1 MPEITTPHDSF
12 CKELMAR
19 PEVAADFMANY
30 LPPDVVAILD
40 LRALELVK
48 DSFVDSELRR
58 HLSDLLYRVPF
69 RAGGEAFI
77 YILFEHKSRPDDWV
91 AFQLLRYEMM
101 IWEPIA
107 RRREGKLPPI
117 FPIVLYH
124 GQERWTA
131 PRNFVELIAK
141 APDGG
146 TVAPNLL
153 RHQPRLEC
161 YVCNL
166 SGFAEHEIK
175 GDPIT
180 RAGLLLLKY
189 IYVDDLGTRL
199 PGIFGLLV
207 VVPQEAALQF
217 INLALHYLSK
227 ASHRPSVED
236 IRMAI
241 QEVFPQDADKV
252 IAPFAL
258 TWMEEGER
266 KGRQAGRQE
275 EAVAFALR
283 LLRKRFGKV
292 SEETEAQIK
301 SLSLESLEELGEA
314 LFGFAS
320 PEDLAVWLRAH
331 AGNGS
336 AA

>member
-1 MPEITTPHDSF
+1 MSEITTPHDSF
-12 CKELMAR
+12 CKEIMGR

-30 LPPDVVAILD
+30 LPPVVVARLD
-40 LRALELVK
+40 LNALELVK
-48 DSFVDSELRR
+48 DSFVDAELRR
-58 HLSDLLYRVPF
+58 HLSDLLFRAPF
-69 RAGGEAFI
+69 RDGGEAFI

-117 FPIVLYH
+117 FPIVFYH

-131 PRNFVELIAK
+131 ARDFVGLIAY
-141 APDGG
+141 APGM
-146 TVAPNLL
+146 PELL
-153 RHQPRLEC
+153 KRQPRLEYYLC
-161 YVCNL
+161 DL
-166 SGFAEHEIK
+166 SDYAAHELTGI
-175 GDPIT
+175 PLL

-189 IYVDDLGTRL
+189 IRSNDLGARL
-199 PGIFGLLV
+199 SAIFGLLTMV
-207 VVPQEAALQF
+207 SPEAALQF
-217 INLALHYLSK
+217 INLALRYLSK

-258 TWMEEGER
+258 TWMEEG
-266 KGRQAGRQE
+266 RQE

-283 LLRKRFGKV
+283 LLRKRFGEV
-292 SEETEAQIK
+292 SEETESQIG
-301 SLSLESLEELGEA
+301 SLSLESLEKLGED
-314 LFGFAS
+314 LLDFAS
-320 PEDLAVWLRAH
+320 LEDLTTWLRAQ
-331 AGNGS
+331 ASSESQTTN
-336 AA
+336 